1 MPKMF
6 HHVGLKNWEKPTVC
20 NGLSC
25 SDGPAEEHLGQH
37 KVWWWCRMNGSKS
50 SLKVTLIFRA
60 RRRRRYW
67 LHGAT
72 VAAPGHR
79 ARPTL
84 PQPGGAEEHLGG
96 VRSSLLFCRVPC
108 CPRLIRQAG
117 HPSQAGRGACRRC
130 PPEKS
135 MGEGSGQQYAP
146 VWYR

>member
-1 MPKMF
+1 MFVKFVFSVIAYCSKLLGQPNQIKTRDSDAMLIIKCVPLLSKQCLRCFTMWVWKM
-6 HHVGLKNWEKPTVC
+6 EKPTVC

-60 RRRRRYW
+60 RRRRRCW

-84 PQPGGAEEHLGG
+84 PQPGGVEEHLGG
-96 VRSSLLFCRVPC
+96 VPLL
-108 CPRLIRQAG
+108 
-117 HPSQAGRGACRRC
+117 PSFL
-130 PPEKS
+130 
-135 MGEGSGQQYAP
+135 
-146 VWYR
+146 